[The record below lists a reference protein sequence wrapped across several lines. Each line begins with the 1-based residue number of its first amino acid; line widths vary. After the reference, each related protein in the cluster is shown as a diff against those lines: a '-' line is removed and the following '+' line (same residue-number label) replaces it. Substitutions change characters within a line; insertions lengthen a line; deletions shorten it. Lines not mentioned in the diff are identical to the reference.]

1 MGVRLPS
8 RNGYLMKTV
17 LIASNNNHKFEEI
30 SAILAH
36 LPIRLIKPSE
46 LGLSL
51 DVAETGQNYY
61 QNALLKAE
69 AFYQASG
76 LPVLSDDSGLEVEA
90 LGGEPGLH
98 SHRYSPKPGATD
110 HDRCVYL
117 LSKLSGTPKP
127 WLATFHCHAV
137 FYVRPDLV
145 GDSHGM
151 VDGEVIDEFRGSNG
165 FGYDPIFLIPDV
177 QKTTAELGS
186 EQKNQI
192 SHRGRA
198 FTSLDLLRQ
207 WSAGED

>member
-1 MGVRLPS
+1 M
-8 RNGYLMKTV
+8 
-17 LIASNNNHKFEEI
+17 
-30 SAILAH
+30 
-36 LPIRLIKPSE
+36 
-46 LGLSL
+46 
-51 DVAETGQNYY
+51 
-61 QNALLKAE
+61 
-69 AFYQASG
+69 
-76 LPVLSDDSGLEVEA
+76 
-90 LGGEPGLH
+90 
-98 SHRYSPKPGATD
+98 
-110 HDRCVYL
+110 
-117 LSKLSGTPKP
+117 
-127 WLATFHCHAV
+127 
-137 FYVRPDLV
+137 

>member
-1 MGVRLPS
+1 
-8 RNGYLMKTV
+8 MKTV

-30 SAILAH
+30 SAILAQ

-69 AFYQASG
+69 AFHKASG

-110 HDRCVYL
+110 QDRCVYL
-117 LSKLSGTPKP
+117 LSKLSGKPKP
-127 WLATFHCHAV
+127 WSATFHCHAV

-165 FGYDPIFLIPDV
+165 FGYDPIFWIPEE
-177 QKTTAELGS
+177 QKTTAELNS
-186 EQKNQI
+186 EQKNKI

-198 FTSLDLLRQ
+198 FTRLDLLRQ

>member
-1 MGVRLPS
+1 
-8 RNGYLMKTV
+8 MKTV

-110 HDRCVYL
+110 QDRCVYL

-127 WLATFHCHAV
+127 WLANFHCHAV

>member
-110 HDRCVYL
+110 QDRCVYL

-127 WLATFHCHAV
+127 WLANFHCHAV

>member
-1 MGVRLPS
+1 
-8 RNGYLMKTV
+8 MKTV

-98 SHRYSPKPGATD
+98 SHRYSPNQ
-110 HDRCVYL
+110 
-117 LSKLSGTPKP
+117 
-127 WLATFHCHAV
+127 
-137 FYVRPDLV
+137 VRPIRTDASICCRNSLERQNP
-145 GDSHGM
+145 GWQTFIAMQFSM
-151 VDGEVIDEFRGSNG
+151 SA
-165 FGYDPIFLIPDV
+165 L
-177 QKTTAELGS
+177 TWWATAMAWLME
-186 EQKNQI
+186 
-192 SHRGRA
+192 R
-198 FTSLDLLRQ
+198 
-207 WSAGED
+207 